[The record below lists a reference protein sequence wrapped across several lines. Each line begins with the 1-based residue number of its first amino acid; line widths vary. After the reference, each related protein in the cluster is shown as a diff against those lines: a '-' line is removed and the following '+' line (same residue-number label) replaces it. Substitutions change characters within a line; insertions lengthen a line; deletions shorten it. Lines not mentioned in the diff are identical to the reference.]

1 MAKAARS
8 LSRPA
13 EVTAADL
20 VRANL
25 YRLLA
30 HVLRAPPQRTDLDV
44 LASMPGDDT
53 PLGQAAHSLSH
64 VARRTTP
71 EAVDREYHEL
81 FIGFGRG
88 ELVPYGSH
96 YRGGA
101 VHERLPRQGEAARF
115 GILRAAEIGEAEDHI
130 ASLCDLMAALI
141 LGQFGPPADIE
152 EQRAFFRIKLGSWA
166 RQFFTDLEGARSSIF
181 YAAVGKLGAT
191 FMDIEEAAFRL
202 E

>member
-1 MAKAARS
+1 MAKAARALFPS
-8 LSRPA
+8 
-13 EVTAADL
+13 ADVPVEDV

-30 HVLRAPPQRTDLDV
+30 HVLRAPPQRTDLDL

-64 VARRTTP
+64 VAKRTTP
-71 EAVDREYHEL
+71 EAVDREYHDL

-88 ELVPYGSH
+88 EIVPYGSH
-96 YRGGA
+96 YRGGV
-101 VHERLPRQGEAARF
+101 VHGRLPRQGEAF

-130 ASLCDLMAALI
+130 AALCDLMAALI

-152 EQRAFFRIKLGSWA
+152 EQRAFFRIKLAWA

-181 YAAVGKLGAT
+181 YAAVGKLGAV
-191 FMDIEEAAFRL
+191 FMDIEEAAFKL
-202 E
+202 D